1 MYEWNNFFID
11 NISRNNQINL
21 KKYDSLELNKL
32 IKSYNNAEFDYSYN
46 VNEIPVI
53 EEVIILL
60 PVFKVEN
67 VNFYKKADNSYDMA
81 KYSIELNFFK
91 GKL

>member
-46 VNEIPVI
+46 VNEIPC
-53 EEVIILL
+53 
-60 PVFKVEN
+60 N
-67 VNFYKKADNSYDMA
+67 
-81 KYSIELNFFK
+81 
-91 GKL
+91 